1 MLADELQH
9 TIGARA
15 LARVCACGPLHL
27 DRCTAIVA
35 PRSLHLAVAQYSR
48 VAVAALEADLRMS
61 ADNLAVLRAS
71 NARLEAHALDS
82 TRQLQAQKRL
92 ASELQVRVCVSVCS
106 IVPPAVRSA
115 LRAASRRMRAASSA
129 GIVRVPP
136 RRTVHRL

>member
-1 MLADELQH
+1 
-9 TIGARA
+9 
-15 LARVCACGPLHL
+15 
-27 DRCTAIVA
+27 
-35 PRSLHLAVAQYSR
+35 LHLAVAQYSR

-92 ASELQVRVCVSVCS
+92 ASELQVRVCASVGS

-115 LRAASRRMRAASSA
+115 LRVVCCMLHVVCCVLRVVCCVLHVVRSALRAASRGMRAASSA